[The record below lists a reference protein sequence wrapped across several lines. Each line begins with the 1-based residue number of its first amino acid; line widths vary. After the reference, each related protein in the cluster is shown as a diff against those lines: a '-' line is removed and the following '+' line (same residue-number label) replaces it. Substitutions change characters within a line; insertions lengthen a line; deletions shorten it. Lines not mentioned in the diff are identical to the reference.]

1 MFEDNVYFCPYCNV
15 KTNNNI
21 CCELC
26 TNDLKNFV
34 NTNVG
39 KTEYCDSFTAPFL
52 YDDIIREAMLNF
64 KFNNKK
70 NYCESF
76 CYFMKE
82 CDICYCD
89 IVVCVPSFRNK
100 NRYNTA
106 DLLAKRMA
114 KFLNVKYERRAIKKV
129 KETKLQHECDFKNRL
144 LNLNDSFIANEKLIS
159 GKDILICDDII
170 TSGST
175 IDEVAKACKKAGAKN
190 VYAVAFAVSNGSFRN
205 FDDIVEKFEIK
216 F

>member
-1 MFEDNVYFCPYCNV
+1 M